1 MATGVV
7 PATAPRTR
15 ETSRLRPVFGSA
27 GAARMLQDDVPGDS
41 QSGDF
46 TRPAS
51 AQRRM
56 ALPADYRQHLEI
68 ETPEHVVIDYE
79 IAGLGSRSLAA
90 IIDTAIIAGLI
101 VALLLIASQV
111 GPWLG
116 PALVPVV
123 GLALFSLLWG
133 YFALFEGFRD
143 GQTPGKR
150 WMGIRVI
157 RDTGHPVTL
166 REAAA
171 RNLLRVVDFMPPPYL
186 LGILCIAFH
195 PRGKRLGDL
204 VAGTVVVRDQ
214 PVLAPV
220 AVPDDAGAT
229 EASGAPQLSDEEFRV
244 LREFVGRAP
253 QLPTDVQE
261 RLATQLAARI
271 ADRYPAR
278 GTDLVAVVRDA
289 WRDEAARRRGRF
301 AARGVAATR
310 AADGAVRT
318 SGVGGT
324 SVVMERLVARK
335 AARWDAFGAL
345 ADRAARGGL
354 DALAS
359 DELPDFAARYREVA
373 ADLARARTYGADPR
387 VRVRLERLVAAGH
400 NLLYRDDRKSW
411 RRFGEVVAIECP
423 AAVVASWRV
432 VLLAC
437 LTFTLPALGGYA
449 ALREQPALAEQVL
462 PSVLLERAEAG
473 RREVAS
479 GRGYAATEAGGRASV
494 ASFIITNNLGVA
506 FACFAGGIA
515 VGVGSLLSL
524 AYNGLAIGAASA
536 HFQNSG
542 LLLYLWTFVA
552 GHGVLE
558 LFAIWCAGAAGFML
572 GLAVLRPGPYTRRDA
587 LVLNARIAMRLV
599 GAAIVL
605 LLVAGAIEGFL
616 STSDAPARVKVAVS
630 VASALLLVA
639 YLANGARHR
648 DAAALAPPP

>member
-1 MATGVV
+1 MAI
-7 PATAPRTR
+7 
-15 ETSRLRPVFGSA
+15 
-27 GAARMLQDDVPGDS
+27 
-41 QSGDF
+41 
-46 TRPAS
+46 
-51 AQRRM
+51 
-56 ALPADYRQHLEI
+56 PADYRQHLEV

-101 VALLLIASQV
+101 VALLLTTAQA

-116 PALVPVV
+116 RALLPLI
-123 GLALFSLLWG
+123 GLALFALLWG

-171 RNLLRVVDFMPPPYL
+171 RNLLRIVDFLPPPYL

-214 PVLAPV
+214 AVLAPV
-220 AVPDDAGAT
+220 AVPDEAT
-229 EASGAPQLSDEEFRV
+229 NSEATGAPQLTDEEFRV

-253 QLPTDVQE
+253 QLPPEVQE
-261 RLATQLAARI
+261 RLAAPLVARI

-278 GTDLVAVVRDA
+278 GSGHVALLQDA
-289 WRDEAARRRGRF
+289 WREERSRRRGRF

-310 AADGAVRT
+310 GAGAKGA
-318 SGVGGT
+318 SI
-324 SVVMERLVARK
+324 VMERLVARK

-345 ADRAARGGL
+345 ADRATRGGL
-354 DALAS
+354 DALSS

-400 NLLYRDDRKSW
+400 NLLYRDDRKTW
-411 RRFGEVVAIECP
+411 RRAGALVAIEFP

-432 VLLAC
+432 VLLAF
-437 LTFTLPALGGYA
+437 LAFTLPALGGYA
-449 ALREQPALAEQVL
+449 ALRERPALAEQVL

-473 RREVAS
+473 RRDVAS
-479 GRGYAATEAGGRASV
+479 GRGYAATELGGRASV

-542 LLLYLWTFVA
+542 LLAYLWTFVA

-558 LFAIWCAGAAGFML
+558 LFAIWCAGGAGFML
-572 GLAVLRPGPYTRRDA
+572 GLAVVRPGPYTRRDA
-587 LVLNARIAMRLV
+587 LVLNARLAMRLV

-616 STSDAPARVKVAVS
+616 STSDAPVRVKVGVS
-630 VASALLLVA
+630 VLSALLLVA

-648 DAAALAPPP
+648 DAVPSAPYP

>member
-1 MATGVV
+1 MAI
-7 PATAPRTR
+7 
-15 ETSRLRPVFGSA
+15 
-27 GAARMLQDDVPGDS
+27 
-41 QSGDF
+41 
-46 TRPAS
+46 
-51 AQRRM
+51 
-56 ALPADYRQHLEI
+56 PADYRQHLEV

-101 VALLLIASQV
+101 VALLLTTAQA

-116 PALVPVV
+116 RALLPLV
-123 GLALFSLLWG
+123 GLALFALLWG

-157 RDTGHPVTL
+157 RDTGHPVPL

-171 RNLLRVVDFMPPPYL
+171 RNLLRIVDFLPPPYL

-214 PVLAPV
+214 AVLAPV
-220 AVPDDAGAT
+220 AVPDEAT
-229 EASGAPQLSDEEFRV
+229 NSEATGAPQLTDEEFRV

-253 QLPTDVQE
+253 QLPPEVQE
-261 RLATQLAARI
+261 RLAAPLVARI

-278 GTDLVAVVRDA
+278 GSGHVALLQDA
-289 WRDEAARRRGRF
+289 WREERSRRRGRF

-310 AADGAVRT
+310 GAGAKGA
-318 SGVGGT
+318 SI
-324 SVVMERLVARK
+324 VMERLVARK

-345 ADRAARGGL
+345 ADRATRGGL
-354 DALAS
+354 DALSS

-400 NLLYRDDRKSW
+400 NLLYRDDRKTW
-411 RRFGEVVAIECP
+411 RRAGALVAIEFP

-432 VLLAC
+432 VLLAF
-437 LTFTLPALGGYA
+437 LAFTLPALGGYA
-449 ALREQPALAEQVL
+449 ALRERPALAEQVL

-473 RREVAS
+473 RRDVAS
-479 GRGYAATEAGGRASV
+479 GRGYAATELGGRASV

-542 LLLYLWTFVA
+542 LLAYLWTFVA

-558 LFAIWCAGAAGFML
+558 LFAIWCAGGAGFML
-572 GLAVLRPGPYTRRDA
+572 GLAVVRPGPYTRRDA
-587 LVLNARIAMRLV
+587 LVLNARLAMRLV

-616 STSDAPARVKVAVS
+616 STSDAPVRVKVGVS
-630 VASALLLVA
+630 VLSALLLVA

-648 DAAALAPPP
+648 DAVGSAPYP